1 MEITR
6 SNPRLATIYR
16 PLNNIF
22 LNPFMEYLRKKFIC
36 KNQIKKGINGVR
48 NAIQFIKR
56 NHSIAMM
63 VDQRVSEGDKVNFFG
78 SPALTTTLPAQLSI
92 KFNLP
97 IIPVFIERTQKDNF
111 VIEFLN
117 PIKPSD
123 FKNKLEIT
131 KKLNEI
137 LENMIKKSRSVDMDS
152 Q

>member
-1 MEITR
+1 M
-6 SNPRLATIYR
+6 
-16 PLNNIF
+16 
-22 LNPFMEYLRKKFIC
+22 
-36 KNQIKKGINGVR
+36 
-48 NAIQFIKR
+48 
-56 NHSIAMM
+56 
-63 VDQRVSEGDKVNFFG
+63 
-78 SPALTTTLPAQLSI
+78 TTTLPAQLSI

-137 LENMIKKSRSVDMDS
+137 LENMIKKIQVSGYGLTIDGNKVSIFYIQKS
-152 Q
+152 FINLFW